1 MAVLPN
7 TSTRNTLTRQWEML
21 RQIPA
26 KAPGITSRQL
36 QSRLKDAGYP
46 VSKRTIERDL
56 IELSIIFPL
65 TCDEESMPFNWFW
78 APGASVDLPGM
89 SLSEALSLILIEDAI
104 HPLLPVGMLNALQT
118 RFDHARRKLQGM
130 ADMTLAARW
139 MSKVASVRPDLNL
152 QAPEIQPEVLE
163 TLQQALLEERQ
174 IQCRYYSAHGDKTS
188 QLTLNPL
195 ALVQRGLITYLI
207 GTAAPYTDVRQY
219 AVHRFR
225 SAEMLPSTAEGVGQ
239 FSLQA
244 YLASDALQFGSTQK
258 LRLRAR
264 VSNGLARLLRET
276 PLSPDMTLE
285 PQETGYRLEATV
297 SDTWQL
303 QWWILSQGDNFIVE
317 QPASL
322 RNNIATKLASALSG
336 YQNVGARVGE
346 SEHG

>member
-1 MAVLPN
+1 MAVLPS

-56 IELSIIFPL
+56 IELSILFPL
-65 TCDEESMPFNWFW
+65 TCDEESTPFNWHW

-89 SLSEALSLILIEDAI
+89 SLGEALSLTLIEDAI

-130 ADMTLAARW
+130 ADTNLAARW

-174 IQCRYYSAHGDKTS
+174 IQCSYYSAHGDKTS

-195 ALVQRGLITYLI
+195 ALVQRGLIT
-207 GTAAPYTDVRQY
+207 
-219 AVHRFR
+219 
-225 SAEMLPSTAEGVGQ
+225 
-239 FSLQA
+239 
-244 YLASDALQFGSTQK
+244 
-258 LRLRAR
+258 
-264 VSNGLARLLRET
+264 
-276 PLSPDMTLE
+276 
-285 PQETGYRLEATV
+285 
-297 SDTWQL
+297 
-303 QWWILSQGDNFIVE
+303 
-317 QPASL
+317 
-322 RNNIATKLASALSG
+322 
-336 YQNVGARVGE
+336 
-346 SEHG
+346 

>member
-1 MAVLPN
+1 MAPLPN
-7 TSTRNTLTRQWEML
+7 TSSRNTLTRQWEML

-36 QSRLKDAGYP
+36 QGRLKDAGYP

-56 IELSIIFPL
+56 IELSILFPL
-65 TCDEESMPFNWFW
+65 LCDEENKHFNWYW
-78 APGASVDLPGM
+78 APDASVDLPGM
-89 SLSEALSLILIEDAI
+89 SLSEALSLTLIEDAI
-104 HPLLPVGMLNALQT
+104 HPLLPAGMLNALRA
-118 RFDHARRKLQGM
+118 RFDHAKRKLQGM
-130 ADMTLAARW
+130 TDMNLAARW
-139 MSKVASVRPDLNL
+139 MNKVASVRPELNL
-152 QAPEIQPEVLE
+152 QAPEFQPALLE
-163 TLQQALLEERQ
+163 TLQQALLEEKQ
-174 IQCRYYSAHGDKTS
+174 IQCSYYSAHADKTS

-195 ALVQRGLITYLI
+195 ALIQRGLITYLI
-207 GTAAPYTDVRQY
+207 GTAAPYTDIRQY

-225 SAEMLPSTAEGVGQ
+225 SVEMLPTAAEGVEH
-239 FSLQA
+239 FSLQE

-276 PLSPDMTLE
+276 PLSTDMTLK
-285 PQETGYRLEATV
+285 PQEPGYRLEATV

-322 RNNIATKLASALSG
+322 RENISAKLASALAG
-336 YQNVGARVGE
+336 YQNSCNHARE
-346 SEHG
+346 PEHD

>member
-1 MAVLPN
+1 
-7 TSTRNTLTRQWEML
+7 ML

-56 IELSIIFPL
+56 IELSILFPL
-65 TCDEESMPFNWFW
+65 TCDEESTPFNWHW

-89 SLSEALSLILIEDAI
+89 SLGEALSLTLIEDAI

-130 ADMTLAARW
+130 ADTNLAARW

-174 IQCRYYSAHGDKTS
+174 IQCSYYSAHGDKTS

-195 ALVQRGLITYLI
+195 ALVQRGLITYMI
-207 GTAAPYTDVRQY
+207 GTAVPYTDVRQY

-225 SAEMLPSTAEGVGQ
+225 SAEMLPSTAEGVEQ
-239 FSLQA
+239 FSLQE

-258 LRLRAR
+258 LQLRAR
-264 VSNGLARLLRET
+264 VSSGLARLLRET
-276 PLSPDMTLE
+276 PLSLDMTLA
-285 PQETGYRLEATV
+285 PQETGYRLEATT

-303 QWWILSQGDNFIVE
+303 RWWILSQGDNFIVE

-322 RNNIATKLASALSG
+322 RKSIAAKLASALAG
-336 YQNVGARVGE
+336 YQNTCAHAEER
-346 SEHG
+346 EHG